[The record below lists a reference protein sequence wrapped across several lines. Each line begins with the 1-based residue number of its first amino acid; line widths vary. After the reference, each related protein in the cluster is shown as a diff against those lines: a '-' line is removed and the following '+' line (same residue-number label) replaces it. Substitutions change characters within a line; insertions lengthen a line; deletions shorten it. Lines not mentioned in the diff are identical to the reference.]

1 MKGCWMDYDPKASS
15 RKTCIMMS
23 CLFKYFKKYHIHKKK
38 KSRRPIVPLLRE
50 RRGGI
55 FFCFFF
61 LLLCYKGAGIHA
73 YIRAEERVGGRC
85 RARPIVT
92 SAFSPLCVRDRWIKK
107 TCVCARAST
116 RDNSFAF
123 IFIHT
128 HSPSERGNVS
138 ILLSQPLQGK
148 ERREIMIQFFLSVYL
163 LYMFHIIILYKAGS
177 NVETLPHRFSTS

>member
-1 MKGCWMDYDPKASS
+1 MKGCWMDYDPNASS

-23 CLFKYFKKYHIHKKK
+23 CLFKYFKKISHPQK

-73 YIRAEERVGGRC
+73 YIREGGGQVS
-85 RARPIVT
+85 RPT
-92 SAFSPLCVRDRWIKK
+92 NRDIRFFPPVCAWQVNKK

-128 HSPSERGNVS
+128 HSPCERGNVS

-163 LYMFHIIILYKAGS
+163 LYMFLYIIIYKAGS